1 MISNGWTREW
11 EVKKGLNWPWH
22 RGGDVEGGRGVA
34 VKSFS
39 YPVQFIVFCF
49 YGRHVSLI
57 TSFFIQEYEWLTAD
71 KREIWKNGLGK
82 MYNYIFQFRPAN

>member
-1 MISNGWTREW
+1 MAKRWNERSRKALTDLGT
-11 EVKKGLNWPWH
+11 G
-22 RGGDVEGGRGVA
+22 GGDVEGGRGVA

-39 YPVQFIVFCF
+39 CPVQFIVFCF

-82 MYNYIFQFRPAN
+82 MHNYIFQFRPAN